1 MENKIF
7 DSLKYGL
14 YSRRSWWYVATA
26 RTKARFARTLLGGFW
41 LGLSN
46 LLSVGALGA
55 VYGVVFKVEDINSYI
70 VYLGVGLVAWNS
82 LSSSIS
88 TAPNLFEQNKDQILN
103 TNINYI
109 FYTLEEWAFQSQTFI
124 QSFSLVIIGL
134 SFFQPSLLIN
144 IFAVGILPIINY
156 LLFMYWVPLM
166 ISILGLKY
174 KDLYQLIPVVLQL
187 MFLLSPILYK
197 KETLGSLSI
206 TADLNPVFQAINF
219 VRESLIT
226 GDLSFKKLL
235 LMTIVNILG
244 LIFSMFLLKGV
255 KKQLPF
261 LV

>member
-1 MENKIF
+1 MKNKIF

-14 YSRRSWWYVATA
+14 DNRRAWWYAATS

-55 VYGVVFKVEDINSYI
+55 VYGVVFKVEDINAYI
-70 VYLGVGLVAWNS
+70 VYLGIGLVSWNS
-82 LSSSIS
+82 LSSAIN
-88 TAPNLFEQNKDQILN
+88 TAPNLFEQNKEQILN
-103 TNINYI
+103 TSINHI
-109 FYTLEEWAFQSQTFI
+109 FYTLEEWAFQTQTFL
-124 QSFSLVIIGL
+124 QSFILVIIGL

-144 IFAVGILPIINY
+144 IFTVGILPLINF
-156 LLFMYWVPLM
+156 LFFMYWVPLVV
-166 ISILGLKY
+166 STLGLKY

-197 KETLGSLSI
+197 KETLGNLSI

-219 VRESLIT
+219 LRESLIT
-226 GDLSFKKLL
+226 GNLSFIKLL
-235 LMTIVNILG
+235 LMTIVNIIG
-244 LIFSMFLLKGV
+244 LIFSIYMLEKV